1 MSRKA
6 AGAREARA
14 LLDVAT
20 RESDPDRVGAEL
32 DAIADAMRT
41 QPEVQ
46 ALLLR
51 PGLPIARRVPGAA
64 AHRVQPR
71 IDAARLEAA
80 DGFSP
85 SATAC
90 GCVPDLAAA
99 YRTRLLDRKNIVSA
113 EITTAVPLTPETA
126 DRVGRALGQASGKQV
141 LVSTRVDPA
150 IIGGVVARVGST
162 VYDGS
167 VTTQLARMRQK
178 LVENV

>member
-20 RESDPDRVGAEL
+20 RESDPDRVGSEL

-51 PGLPIARRVPGAA
+51 PGLPIARRVQALQLIASSLGLTPLVSKLLTAFA
-64 AHRVQPR
+64 ER
-71 IDAARLEAA
+71 DSLRL
-80 DGFSP
+80 
-85 SATAC
+85 
-90 GCVPDLAAA
+90 VPDLAAA

>member
-51 PGLPIARRVPGAA
+51 PGVPIARRVQALQLIASSLGLTPLVSKLLTAFA
-64 AHRVQPR
+64 ER
-71 IDAARLEAA
+71 DSLRL
-80 DGFSP
+80 
-85 SATAC
+85 
-90 GCVPDLAAA
+90 VPDLAAA

>member
-6 AGAREARA
+6 TGAREARA

-51 PGLPIARRVPGAA
+51 PGLPIARRVQALQLIASSLGLTPLVSKLLTAFA
-64 AHRVQPR
+64 ER
-71 IDAARLEAA
+71 DSLRL
-80 DGFSP
+80 
-85 SATAC
+85 
-90 GCVPDLAAA
+90 VPDLAAA

>member
-1 MSRKA
+1 MRNR
-6 AGAREARA
+6 AGSAREARA

-32 DAIADAMRT
+32 DVIAEAMRT
-41 QPEVQ
+41 EPEVR
-46 ALLLR
+46 AVLLH
-51 PGLPIARRVPGAA
+51 PGVAA
-64 AHRVQPR
+64 ARKQQAVQVIASRLGLTPLVSKLLAVFAER
-71 IDAARLEAA
+71 ECLRLVPELADAYRARLLER
-80 DGFSP
+80 G
-85 SATAC
+85 
-90 GCVPDLAAA
+90 
-99 YRTRLLDRKNIVSA
+99 NIVRA

-141 LVSTRVDPA
+141 LVSTRVDPG

-167 VTTQLARMRQK
+167 VTTQLARLRQK

>member
-20 RESDPDRVGAEL
+20 RESDPDRVGFEL

-51 PGLPIARRVPGAA
+51 PGLPIARRVQALQLIASSLGLTPLVSKLLAA
-64 AHRVQPR
+64 FAER
-71 IDAARLEAA
+71 DSLRL
-80 DGFSP
+80 
-85 SATAC
+85 
-90 GCVPDLAAA
+90 VPHSAA

-113 EITTAVPLTPETA
+113 EDHDGGAAHPG
-126 DRVGRALGQASGKQV
+126 DRRSVGRALGQASGKQV